1 MLQLAL
7 TVSIYLLIV
16 IPAGVYLYHIA
27 AGKHTFADPVFDRVD
42 GAIYKISGVDPGE
55 GDELETVC
63 PGSAGDERRDGVHR
77 AI

>member
-27 AGKHTFADPVFDRVD
+27 AG
-42 GAIYKISGVDPGE
+42 
-55 GDELETVC
+55 ETHFC
-63 PGSAGDERRDGVHR
+63 RPRL
-77 AI
+77 

>member
-27 AGKHTFADPVFDRVD
+27 AGKHTLQTPSLTVWTERSIKSAEWT
-42 GAIYKISGVDPGE
+42 PGR
-55 GDELETVC
+55 G
-63 PGSAGDERRDGVHR
+63 
-77 AI
+77 

>member
-42 GAIYKISGVDPGE
+42 GAIYKISGAQGFSTRTILRIWSPRWRSIP
-55 GDELETVC
+55 L
-63 PGSAGDERRDGVHR
+63 SAS
-77 AI
+77 

>member
-27 AGKHTFADPVFDRVD
+27 A
-42 GAIYKISGVDPGE
+42 
-55 GDELETVC
+55 ETHFC
-63 PGSAGDERRDGVHR
+63 RPRL
-77 AI
+77 

>member
-42 GAIYKISGVDPGE
+42 GAIYKSAEWTPGR
-55 GDELETVC
+55 G
-63 PGSAGDERRDGVHR
+63 
-77 AI
+77 